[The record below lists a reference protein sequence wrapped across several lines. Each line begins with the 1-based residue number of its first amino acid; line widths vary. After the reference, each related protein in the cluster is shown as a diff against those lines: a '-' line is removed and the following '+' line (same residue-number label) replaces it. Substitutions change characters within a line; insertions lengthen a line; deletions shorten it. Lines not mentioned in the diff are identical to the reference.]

1 MPPYTFPKEKY
12 HDLTFRPA
20 HFKQTCDVSS
30 GVTFTVSSGK
40 KAIAQVGHPPGG
52 GTDEDALDFFAPLAA
67 GDTITISPPA
77 RLRLRLT
84 NRRPSA
90 APRINRLAAG
100 ARRPPDQLSANGC
113 GC

>member
-67 GDTITISPPA
+67 GDTITISPTGTVTITINQSPSKRRTKNKSASSRRSSSA
-77 RLRLRLT
+77 RPT
-84 NRRPSA
+84 
-90 APRINRLAAG
+90 
-100 ARRPPDQLSANGC
+100 
-113 GC
+113 